1 MQKLI
6 KQIRAYLNMSQT
18 EFAEQLNVTFQTVN
32 RWENGRAVPNKLAQS
47 KMFDFCK
54 EKHVPVY
61 DMTLKRIAEESE
73 AIKLDTDRVLLYHG
87 SKSGIE
93 GPIEP
98 KSRKQCDFG
107 KGFYM
112 GTDPGQALTLICDYE
127 KSKFYIVSVSVDKLA
142 HIEVPADIDWAML
155 VAYHRG
161 KLEKINGTPFY
172 NKYRSMTLNKDLI
185 IGSIANDR
193 MFFVIDNFFV
203 GNVTDMAL
211 INSLSALQLGK
222 QYVAVSQKGCDS
234 VHIEAEV
241 ELSYLER
248 LFMKEVAEENRAR
261 GISLANDICKNYR
274 RAGMFFD
281 EILDE
286 AKSGGK
292 Q

>member
-1 MQKLI
+1 MQKLT

-18 EFAEQLNVTFQTVN
+18 EFAKQLNVTFQTVN
-32 RWENGRAVPNKLAQS
+32 RWENGRALPNKLAQS
-47 KMFDFCK
+47 KMFDLCK
-54 EKHVPVY
+54 EKQLPVY
-61 DMTLKRIAEESE
+61 DMILKKITDKSKAM
-73 AIKLDTDRVLLYHG
+73 KLDSNRVLLYHA

-93 GPIEP
+93 GTIEP

-112 GTDPGQALTLICDYE
+112 GTDPGQTLTLICDYE
-127 KSKFYIVSVSVDKLA
+127 KSKFYIVSVSTENLA
-142 HIEVPADIDWAML
+142 LIEVPADIDWAML

-161 KLEKINGTPFY
+161 KMEKIDGTPFY
-172 NKYRSMTLNKDLI
+172 NKYRDMTQDKDLI
-185 IGSIANDR
+185 IGNIANDR

-211 INSLSALQLGK
+211 VNSLSALQLGK
-222 QYVAVSQKGCDS
+222 QYVVISQKGCDA
-234 VHIEAEV
+234 VRIEAEV

-248 LFMKEVAEENRAR
+248 LFIKEIAEETRAR

-274 RAGMFFD
+274 REGMYFD

>member
-1 MQKLI
+1 MLYLRGGIMQKLI

-73 AIKLDTDRVLLYHG
+73 AIKLDADRVLLYHG

-127 KSKFYIVSVSVDKLA
+127 KSKFYIVSVSV
-142 HIEVPADIDWAML
+142 
-155 VAYHRG
+155 G
-161 KLEKINGTPFY
+161 
-172 NKYRSMTLNKDLI
+172 
-185 IGSIANDR
+185 
-193 MFFVIDNFFV
+193 
-203 GNVTDMAL
+203 
-211 INSLSALQLGK
+211 
-222 QYVAVSQKGCDS
+222 
-234 VHIEAEV
+234 
-241 ELSYLER
+241 
-248 LFMKEVAEENRAR
+248 
-261 GISLANDICKNYR
+261 
-274 RAGMFFD
+274 
-281 EILDE
+281 
-286 AKSGGK
+286 
-292 Q
+292 

>member
-1 MQKLI
+1 
-6 KQIRAYLNMSQT
+6 MSQT
-18 EFAEQLNVTFQTVN
+18 EFAKQLNVTFQTVN
-32 RWENGRAVPNKLAQS
+32 RWENGRALPDKLAQS
-47 KMFDFCK
+47 KMFDLCK
-54 EKHVPVY
+54 EKQLPVY
-61 DMTLKRIAEESE
+61 DMILKKITDKSKAM
-73 AIKLDTDRVLLYHG
+73 KLDSNRVLLYHG

-93 GPIEP
+93 GTIEP

-112 GTDPGQALTLICDYE
+112 GTDPGQTLTLICDYE
-127 KSKFYIVSVSVDKLA
+127 KSKFYIVSVSTENLA
-142 HIEVPADIDWAML
+142 LIEVPADIDWAML

-161 KLEKINGTPFY
+161 KMEKIDGTPFY
-172 NKYRSMTLNKDLI
+172 NKYRDMTQDKDLI
-185 IGSIANDR
+185 IGNIANDR

-211 INSLSALQLGK
+211 VNSLSALQLGK
-222 QYVAVSQKGCDS
+222 QYVVISQKGCDA
-234 VHIEAEV
+234 VRIEAEV

-248 LFMKEVAEENRAR
+248 LFIKEIAEENRAR

-274 RAGMFFD
+274 REGMYFN

>member
-1 MQKLI
+1 
-6 KQIRAYLNMSQT
+6 MSQT
-18 EFAEQLNVTFQTVN
+18 EFAKQLNVTFQTVN
-32 RWENGRAVPNKLAQS
+32 RWENGRALPNKLAQS
-47 KMFDFCK
+47 KMFDLCK
-54 EKHVPVY
+54 EKQLPVY
-61 DMTLKRIAEESE
+61 DMILKKITDKSKAM
-73 AIKLDTDRVLLYHG
+73 KLDPNRVLLYHG

-93 GPIEP
+93 GTIEP

-112 GTDPGQALTLICDYE
+112 GTDPGQTLTLICDYE
-127 KSKFYIVSVSVDKLA
+127 KSKFYIVSVSTENLA
-142 HIEVPADIDWAML
+142 LIEVPADIDWAML

-161 KLEKINGTPFY
+161 KMEKIDGTPFY
-172 NKYRSMTLNKDLI
+172 NKYRDMTQDKDLI
-185 IGSIANDR
+185 IGNIANDR

-211 INSLSALQLGK
+211 VNSLSALQLGK
-222 QYVAVSQKGCDS
+222 QYVVISQKGCDA
-234 VHIEAEV
+234 VRIEAEV

-248 LFMKEVAEENRAR
+248 LFIKEIAEENRAR

-274 RAGMFFD
+274 REGMYFA